1 MIVSKT
7 PIRISLGAGGTDLP
21 AFYSK
26 FGARF
31 ATAAGSKFTYV
42 IVNHHPE
49 KIVWMGLNKAERVD
63 SPDELNHN
71 VVRKVLLMLDIQKNV
86 EVVSVSDVQPNS
98 GLGTSASFIVGL
110 LNALHS
116 YKGEFLWPQEIA
128 EEACY
133 VEQRLLAEQTG
144 KQDQYAAALGG
155 IIWLDIAKDGSVLPS
170 RLRLSSEFIQ
180 ELNDH
185 LVFYYTGTQR
195 SSYSV
200 QSWHADGKAND
211 KAIES
216 LEMIQKVAL
225 EIRNALENQDIS
237 YFGKLM
243 GEHWRYK
250 KQLSTVIS
258 NDDID
263 KVYKLAVDAGALGGN
278 LMGAGG
284 GGHLM
289 LVCSDDSV
297 KQKVQKTLMDEGLQP
312 VNMRF
317 EMQGSTVT
325 DLS

>member
-42 IVNHHPE
+42 MVNQHPE

-63 SPDELNHN
+63 SPDQLHHN
-71 VVRKVLLMLDIQKNV
+71 VVRKVLMMLDIQKNV
-86 EVVSVSDVQPNS
+86 EVVSISDVQPNS

-133 VEQRLLAEQTG
+133 VEQRLLSEQTG

-200 QSWHADGKAND
+200 QSWHANGKAD
-211 KAIES
+211 DRAIES
-216 LEMIQKVAL
+216 LRRIQDVAL
-225 EIRNALENQDIS
+225 QIRAALEDQDITS
-237 YFGKLM
+237 FGKLM
-243 GEHWRYK
+243 GDHWLYK
-250 KQLSTVIS
+250 KQLSNVIS
-258 NDDID
+258 NAEID
-263 KVYKLAVDAGALGGN
+263 NVYSLALDAGALGGN

-289 LVCSDDSV
+289 LVCPDDSV
-297 KQKVQKTLMDEGLQP
+297 KQNVRKTLTDEGLQS

-325 DLS
+325 DMS